1 MVGIMNEKKILV
13 VDDEVLI
20 TDMLKAALGSAGY
33 TVVTAGSAEE
43 ALEILKRES
52 IMVMFL
58 DLNLPGMNGIDLCKK
73 IRKKNTIG
81 IIFAMTGYSNFY
93 GLLDCRTV
101 GFDDFFVKP
110 VKLDVLLKSV
120 QEAFERLDRWAIS
133 DYDLA

>member
-1 MVGIMNEKKILV
+1 MNEKKILV

-20 TDMLKAALGSAGY
+20 TDMLKTALGSTGY
-33 TVVTAGSAEE
+33 TVLTAGSAEE

-58 DLNLPGMNGIDLCKK
+58 DLNLPGMNGLDLCKR

-81 IIFAMTGYSNFY
+81 VIFAMTGYSNFY

-101 GFDDFFVKP
+101 GFDDFFIKP
-110 VKLDVLLKSV
+110 FKLDVLLKSV

>member
-1 MVGIMNEKKILV
+1 MNEKKILV

-20 TDMLKAALGSAGY
+20 TDMLKTALGSTGY
-33 TVVTAGSAEE
+33 TVLTAGSAEE

-58 DLNLPGMNGIDLCKK
+58 DLNLPGMNGLDLCKK

-81 IIFAMTGYSNFY
+81 VIFAMTGYSNFY

-101 GFDDFFVKP
+101 GFDDFFIKP
-110 VKLDVLLKSV
+110 FKLDVLLKSV

>member
-1 MVGIMNEKKILV
+1 MDEKKILV

-20 TDMLKAALGSAGY
+20 TDMLKTALGSTGY
-33 TVVTAGSAEE
+33 TVLTAGSAEE

-58 DLNLPGMNGIDLCKK
+58 DLNLPGMNGLDLCKK

-81 IIFAMTGYSNFY
+81 VIFAMTGYSNFY

-101 GFDDFFVKP
+101 GFDDFFIKP
-110 VKLDVLLKSV
+110 FKLDVLLKSV

>member
-1 MVGIMNEKKILV
+1 MVGIMNERKVLV

-33 TVVTAGSAEE
+33 TVLTAGSAEE
-43 ALEILKRES
+43 ALDILKRES

-58 DLNLPGMNGIDLCKK
+58 DLNLPGMNGLDLCKK

-101 GFDDFFVKP
+101 GFDDFFIKP
-110 VKLDVLLKSV
+110 FKLDVLLKSV

>member
-1 MVGIMNEKKILV
+1 MVGIMNEKKVLV

-33 TVVTAGSAEE
+33 TVLTAGSAEE
-43 ALEILKRES
+43 ALDILKRES

-58 DLNLPGMNGIDLCKK
+58 DLNLPGMNGLDLCKK

-101 GFDDFFVKP
+101 GFDDFFIKP
-110 VKLDVLLKSV
+110 FKLDVLLKSV

>member
-1 MVGIMNEKKILV
+1 L
-13 VDDEVLI
+13 
-20 TDMLKAALGSAGY
+20 
-33 TVVTAGSAEE
+33 TAGSAEE
-43 ALEILKRES
+43 ALDILKRES

-58 DLNLPGMNGIDLCKK
+58 DLNLPGMNGLDLCKK

-101 GFDDFFVKP
+101 GFDDFFIKP
-110 VKLDVLLKSV
+110 FKLDVLLKSV

>member
-1 MVGIMNEKKILV
+1 VNEKKILV

-20 TDMLKAALGSAGY
+20 TDMLKTALGSAGY
-33 TVVTAGSAEE
+33 TALTAGSAEE

-58 DLNLPGMNGIDLCKK
+58 DLNLPGMNGLDLCKR

-81 IIFAMTGYSNFY
+81 VIFAMTGYSNFY

-110 VKLDVLLKSV
+110 FKLDVLLKSV

>member
-1 MVGIMNEKKILV
+1 MNEKKILV

-20 TDMLKAALGSAGY
+20 IDMLKAALGSAGY
-33 TVVTAGSAEE
+33 TVLTAGSGEE
-43 ALEILKRES
+43 AMEILRRES

-58 DLNLPGMNGIDLCKK
+58 DLNLPGMNGLDLCKK

-81 IIFAMTGYSNFY
+81 IVFAMTGYSNFY

-110 VKLDVLLKSV
+110 FKLDVLLKSV

>member
-1 MVGIMNEKKILV
+1 MIEKKILV

-20 TDMLKAALGSAGY
+20 IDLLKTALSSAGY
-33 TVVTAGSAEE
+33 TVLTAGSAEE
-43 ALEILKRES
+43 AMEILKRES
-52 IMVMFL
+52 VMVMFL
-58 DLNLPGMNGIDLCKK
+58 DLNLPGMNGLDLCKK

-81 IIFAMTGYSNFY
+81 IIFAITGYSNFY

-101 GFDDFFVKP
+101 GFDDFFIKP

>member
-1 MVGIMNEKKILV
+1 MNEKKILV

-20 TDMLKAALGSAGY
+20 TDMLKTALGSEGY
-33 TVVTAGSAEE
+33 TALTAGSAEE

-58 DLNLPGMNGIDLCKK
+58 DLNLPGMNGLDLCKK

-81 IIFAMTGYSNFY
+81 VIFAMTGYSNFY

-110 VKLDVLLKSV
+110 FKLDVLLKSV

>member
-1 MVGIMNEKKILV
+1 MNEKKILV

-20 TDMLKAALGSAGY
+20 IDMLKAALGSAGY
-33 TVVTAGSAEE
+33 TVLTAGSGEE
-43 ALEILKRES
+43 AMEILRRES

-58 DLNLPGMNGIDLCKK
+58 DLNLPGMNGLDLCKK

-81 IIFAMTGYSNFY
+81 IVFAMTGYSNFY

-110 VKLDVLLKSV
+110 FKLDVLLKSV

-133 DYDLA
+133 EYDLA

>member
-1 MVGIMNEKKILV
+1 MEEKKILV

-20 TDMLKAALGSAGY
+20 TDMLKAVLGSAGY
-33 TVVTAGSAEE
+33 TVLTAGSAEE
-43 ALEILKRES
+43 TLEILKRES

-81 IIFAMTGYSNFY
+81 VIFAMTGYSNFY

-110 VKLDVLLKSV
+110 FKLDVLLKSV
-120 QEAFERLDRWAIS
+120 QEAFERLDRWAVS

>member
-1 MVGIMNEKKILV
+1 

-20 TDMLKAALGSAGY
+20 IDLLKTALSSAGY
-33 TVVTAGSAEE
+33 TVLTAGSAEE
-43 ALEILKRES
+43 AMEILKRES
-52 IMVMFL
+52 VMVMFL
-58 DLNLPGMNGIDLCKK
+58 DLNLPGMNGLDLCKK

-81 IIFAMTGYSNFY
+81 IIFAITGYSNFY

-101 GFDDFFVKP
+101 GFDDFFIKP

>member
-1 MVGIMNEKKILV
+1 VNEKKILV

-20 TDMLKAALGSAGY
+20 TDMLKTALGSTGY
-33 TVVTAGSAEE
+33 TVLTAGSAEE

-58 DLNLPGMNGIDLCKK
+58 DLNLPGMNGLDLCKK

-81 IIFAMTGYSNFY
+81 VIFAMTGYSNFY

-101 GFDDFFVKP
+101 GFDDFFIKP
-110 VKLDVLLKSV
+110 FKLDVLLKSV

>member
-1 MVGIMNEKKILV
+1 VNEKKILV

-20 TDMLKAALGSAGY
+20 IDMLKAALGSAGY
-33 TVVTAGSAEE
+33 TVLTAGSGEE
-43 ALEILKRES
+43 AMEILRRES

-58 DLNLPGMNGIDLCKK
+58 DLNLPGMNGLDLCKK

-81 IIFAMTGYSNFY
+81 IVFAMTGYSNFY

-110 VKLDVLLKSV
+110 FKLDVLLKSV

>member
-1 MVGIMNEKKILV
+1 MSEKKILV

-20 TDMLKAALGSAGY
+20 TDMLKAAFGSAGY

-43 ALEILKRES
+43 ALEILRRES

-58 DLNLPGMNGIDLCKK
+58 DLNLPGMNGLDLCKK

-93 GLLDCRTV
+93 GLLDCRTI

-120 QEAFERLDRWAIS
+120 QEAFERLDRWAVS

>member
-1 MVGIMNEKKILV
+1 M
-13 VDDEVLI
+13 DDEVLI
-20 TDMLKAALGSAGY
+20 IDLLKTALSSAGY
-33 TVVTAGSAEE
+33 TVLTAGSAEE
-43 ALEILKRES
+43 AMEILKRES
-52 IMVMFL
+52 VMVMFL
-58 DLNLPGMNGIDLCKK
+58 DLNLPGMNGLDLCKK

-81 IIFAMTGYSNFY
+81 IIFAITGYSNFY

-101 GFDDFFVKP
+101 GFDDFFIKP

>member
-1 MVGIMNEKKILV
+1 

-33 TVVTAGSAEE
+33 AVLTAGSAEE
-43 ALEILKRES
+43 ALDILKRES

-58 DLNLPGMNGIDLCKK
+58 DLNLPGMNGLDLCKK

-101 GFDDFFVKP
+101 GFDDFFIKP
-110 VKLDVLLKSV
+110 FKLDVLLKSV